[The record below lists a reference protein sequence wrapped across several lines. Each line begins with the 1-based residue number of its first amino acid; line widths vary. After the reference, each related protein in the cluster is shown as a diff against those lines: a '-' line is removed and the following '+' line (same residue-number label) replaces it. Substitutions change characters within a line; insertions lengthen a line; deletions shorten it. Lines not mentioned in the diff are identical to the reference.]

1 MAAMSAMPQE
11 MVQNDDIVRT
21 ICSDPS
27 FIAEIYHLITLA
39 DSLQIDRR
47 LSELL
52 ETMKGDQY
60 THAMATQMELQM
72 ASLNK
77 TDTLK
82 EVLLRDHSTTV
93 IGGAAFILYV
103 YALNKKNIRNVPKTS
118 DIDIAIWYNEMIEDT
133 VFRERNVHMED
144 AIRTIFQQR
153 TSSILAKIKSLVSK
167 KVAIESFT
175 IDVPESLTYYN
186 MTTNI
191 NVIFNI
197 NGTPIKVVD
206 IAVKNAIYSQDIP
219 KNRTRSSI
227 PLYYNVTHTGYQN
240 TTLLSLFGKSVR
252 VPALLRLYQ
261 QQWLGYINTELEIN
275 KQHANIQTV
284 QQYANK
290 YPDRTNY
297 KDKITEY
304 RNELIENQLK
314 LRKYNDRIL
323 FLAKHLQLPPSSS
336 LPLHPGRSIHSLSKK
351 GGKRRTNRKNK
362 RHTKRHTKRR

>member
-1 MAAMSAMPQE
+1 MSASE
-11 MVQNDDIVRT
+11 AEKDIIRMA
-21 ICSDPS
+21 CSDPS

-60 THAMATQMELQM
+60 THAMATQMEFQM
-72 ASLNK
+72 ASLDK
-77 TDTLK
+77 THTLK

-103 YALNKKNIRNVPKTS
+103 YALNKKNMRNVPKTS

-133 VFRERNVHMED
+133 VFRERNRHMED
-144 AIRTIFQQR
+144 AIRTIFQQH
-153 TSSILAKIKSLVSK
+153 TSSIRAKIEGLSK

-175 IDVPESLTYYN
+175 IDVPESLTYQN

-219 KNRTRSSI
+219 NQTLRSSI
-227 PLYYNVTHTGYQN
+227 PLYYNATHTGYQN

-252 VPALLRLYQ
+252 VPTLERLYQ
-261 QQWLGYINTELEIN
+261 QQRLGYINTELEIN

-290 YPDRTNY
+290 SPDRINY

-304 RNELIENQLK
+304 RNALIENQLK
-314 LRKYNDRIL
+314 LRKYNARMS
-323 FLAKHLQLPPSSS
+323 FLVKHLQLPPSASV
-336 LPLHPGRSIHSLSKK
+336 PLHPGRSIHSLSKK
-351 GGKRRTNRKNK
+351 GGKRRTHRKNK
-362 RHTKRHTKRR
+362 HHKKRRQTKRN